1 MLHGWEFEKRLG
13 YEMLMQYWL
22 SFVAIGASR
31 AAVDAGYADNSLQ
44 VGQTGKVRSRF
55 ISSFRYQDGY
65 RDEMLR
71 KVELGK
77 IIAIW
82 KSQVVA
88 PELYMAVGISG
99 AIQHLA
105 GMKESKMIVAINKV
119 SIESSTSHRL
129 RLFVGF
135 DGYISPSS
143 VTGPGR
149 TDLPGRRS
157 RTGSR
162 LVHCRAR
169 VDREDQGCQGLGL
182 TIMQAFMRN
191 VYLYGRTRKGIEAN
205 GLYERH

>member
-1 MLHGWEFEKRLG
+1 MDGSFERRLG

-44 VGQTGKVRSRF
+44 VGQTGKVRFDS
-55 ISSFRYQDGY
+55 
-65 RDEMLR
+65 
-71 KVELGK
+71 
-77 IIAIW
+77 IIEFGLETRLKLMAVFTLTLADF
-82 KSQVVA
+82 QVVA

-129 RLFVGF
+129 CPFVNS
-135 DGYISPSS
+135 DGYSLPCY
-143 VTGPGR
+143 VAGPGR
-149 TDLPGRRS
+149 ADLPGRRP

-162 LVHCRAR
+162 LVHRRA
-169 VDREDQGCQGLGL
+169 
-182 TIMQAFMRN
+182 
-191 VYLYGRTRKGIEAN
+191 
-205 GLYERH
+205 